1 MEMASQGDTTNGEIA
16 RQLSRG
22 IVDLHKKYLGRGAS
36 HARSHVHDDLAVT
49 LLSGTMTHAEETL
62 KEENRD
68 EMVREQ
74 RRVFQDAFR
83 KEAIALAEQ
92 ITGRDVVAFLS
103 DHAVDPDYAIEV
115 FVFAPGGDV

>member
-1 MEMASQGDTTNGEIA
+1 MASHDETTNGEMA
-16 RQLSRG
+16 RQISRG
-22 IVDLHKKYLGRGAS
+22 IVDLHKKYLGRGPS
-36 HARSHVHDDLAVT
+36 HARTHLHDDVSVT
-49 LLSGTMTHAEETL
+49 LLSGTMTHSEETL
-62 KEENRD
+62 KDEDRE

-103 DHAVDPDYAIEV
+103 DHAVDPDYAVEV
-115 FVFAPGGDV
+115 FVFAPEADV

>member
-1 MEMASQGDTTNGEIA
+1 LASQREAPNSEMA

-36 HARSHVHDDLAVT
+36 RVRTHVHDDISIT
-49 LLSGTMTHAEETL
+49 LLSGTLTHSEQTL
-62 KEENRD
+62 KAEDRE
-68 EMVREQ
+68 EMVRQQ

-83 KEAIALAEQ
+83 KESIALAEQ

-115 FVFAPGGDV
+115 FVFANDDDV